1 MKPLTNKTP
10 KDCTTCGKKDP
21 AEIHTCTPKDT
32 IRQEPKTKEEIASSL
47 MEDIECDDT
56 KCPYTKTDGLH
67 FHMERLEE
75 KVVEALTDYR
85 QSVLE
90 EAIKLVEEN
99 RKGAFTDDGGNDC
112 RYKDCLIDAINH
124 LKQL

>member
-75 KVVEALTDYR
+75 KVVEALTAYR

-90 EAIKLVEEN
+90 EGDCEHDIGSRNDFGCIAC
-99 RKGAFTDDGGNDC
+99 GASTDE
-112 RYKDCLIDAINH
+112 L
-124 LKQL
+124 

>member
-1 MKPLTNKTP
+1 MAQDYFYSACGRFTSYIINMTNT
-10 KDCTTCGKKDP
+10 
-21 AEIHTCTPKDT
+21 
-32 IRQEPKTKEEIASSL
+32 PKTKEGIASSL

-75 KVVEALTDYR
+75 KVVEALTAYR

-90 EAIKLVEEN
+90 EGDCEHDIGSRNDFGCIAC
-99 RKGAFTDDGGNDC
+99 GASTDE
-112 RYKDCLIDAINH
+112 L
-124 LKQL
+124 